1 MTIHEAAK
9 RAAAAIDQ
17 ERLWRR
23 HMAMAEIGKIPGG
36 GVSRQALSGD
46 DIRARALL
54 LEWASARGYRPAV
67 DDIANLFIRRPGRDA
82 DAAPVVAGS
91 HMDSQPAGGR
101 FDGIFGV
108 LAGLEALEALDDA
121 GIATERPIDVV
132 AWTNEEGGRFA
143 PGAMG
148 SAVFAG
154 HMRLEDCLG
163 LTDAAGIRLA
173 DALAETLAATP
184 DLPRRPFAFPIAAYL
199 EPHIEQGPQ
208 LEASR
213 QPDRRRH
220 RHPGCPVVRGRGRGR
235 AGHAGTA
242 PLRGRKDA
250 VRAAVAMIA
259 ALQELMHDPTD
270 VLRFTVGRI
279 EVFPNS
285 PNTVPARVTFSIDFR
300 HPDAAVLDDRGGRI
314 EQVCRRFAG
323 SCAVRVTET
332 FNRPPCVFPAPIV
345 DAVETASRDL
355 GIPYLRL
362 PSGAF
367 HDANFIA
374 DVAPTGMIFVP
385 CEKGISHSPAENA
398 KPEDLAAGA
407 RVLAA
412 ALVTLAEWAAAVSR
426 RTSIREPSGLSMT
439 EESLGIG
446 AELWCSDARESWLV
460 RGSGGSRASG
470 SDRR

>member
-1 MTIHEAAK
+1 MPPNRNAAGSVTEDRAVALGDAAV
-9 RAAAAIDQ
+9 RAAAAVDQ

-54 LEWASARGYRPAV
+54 LEWTAARGYQPAV
-67 DDIANLFIRRPGRDA
+67 DAIANLFVRRPGRDL
-82 DAAPVVAGS
+82 AAVPVVTGS

-121 GIATERPIDVV
+121 GVATARPIDVV

-143 PGAMG
+143 PGCMG

-154 HMRLEDCLG
+154 HMQLADCLD
-163 LTDAAGIRLA
+163 LADAAGALFR

-184 DLPRRPFAFPIAAYL
+184 DLPRRPFGFPIAAYL

-208 LEASR
+208 LEATGH
-213 QPDRRRH
+213 QI
-220 RHPGCPVVRGRGRGR
+220 GVVTGIQGARWYVVDVDGEP
-235 AGHAGTA
+235 GHAGTA
-242 PLRGRKDA
+242 PLGGRKDA
-250 VRAAVAMIA
+250 VRAAVAMIGGA
-259 ALQELMHDPTD
+259 QELMHDETD
-270 VLRFTVGRI
+270 QLRFTVGRI

-285 PNTVPARVTFSIDFR
+285 PNTIPARVTFSIDFR
-300 HPDAAVLDDRGGRI
+300 HPESAVLDHRGSRI
-314 EQVCRRFAG
+314 DEICRRFAG
-323 SCAVRVTET
+323 PCAVRVSET
-332 FNRPPCVFPAPIV
+332 FNRPPCAFPARIV
-345 DAVETASRDL
+345 NTIEHAARAL
-355 GIPYLRL
+355 GLLHMSL

-374 DVAPTGMIFVP
+374 DLAPTGMIFVP

-398 KPEDLAAGA
+398 RPEDLAAGA

-412 ALVTLAEWAAAVSR
+412 TLVELAGPAAA
-426 RTSIREPSGLSMT
+426 
-439 EESLGIG
+439 
-446 AELWCSDARESWLV
+446 
-460 RGSGGSRASG
+460 
-470 SDRR
+470 

>member
-1 MTIHEAAK
+1 MTQEAAK
-9 RAAAAIDQ
+9 RGAAAIDQ

-54 LEWASARGYRPAV
+54 LEWAGTRGYLPAV
-67 DDIANLFIRRPGRDA
+67 DDIANLFIRRPGRDP

-184 DLPRRPFAFPIAAYL
+184 EMPRRPFAFPIAAYV

-208 LEASR
+208 LEATGN
-213 QPDRRRH
+213 QI
-220 RHPGCPVVRGRGRGR
+220 GVVTGIQGARWYVVEVEGEP
-235 AGHAGTA
+235 GHAGTA

-250 VRAAVAMIA
+250 VRAAVAIIA
-259 ALQELMHDPTD
+259 ALQELMHDATD

-285 PNTVPARVTFSIDFR
+285 PNTVPAKVTFSIDFR
-300 HPDAAVLDDRGGRI
+300 HPDAAVLDDLAGRI
-314 EQVCRRFAG
+314 EQVCRRFAA

-374 DVAPTGMIFVP
+374 DVAPSGMIFVP

-398 KPEDLAAGA
+398 KPADLAAGA
-407 RVLAA
+407 SVLAA
-412 ALVTLAEWAAAVSR
+412 ALVTLAGNAA
-426 RTSIREPSGLSMT
+426 G
-439 EESLGIG
+439 
-446 AELWCSDARESWLV
+446 
-460 RGSGGSRASG
+460 
-470 SDRR
+470 

>member
-9 RAAAAIDQ
+9 RAAAAVDQ

-46 DIRARALL
+46 DVRARALL
-54 LEWASARGYRPAV
+54 LEWAAARGYLPAV
-67 DDIANLFIRRPGRDA
+67 DAMANLFVRRPGRDP

-121 GIATERPIDVV
+121 GIATERPLDVV

-148 SAVFAG
+148 SAVCAG
-154 HMRLEDCLG
+154 HLRLDDCLAIA
-163 LTDAAGIRLA
+163 DAAGVTLG
-173 DALAETLAATP
+173 DALSATLAATP
-184 DLPRRPFAFPIAAYL
+184 ELPRRAFGFPIAAYV

-208 LEASR
+208 LEASGH
-213 QPDRRRH
+213 QI
-220 RHPGCPVVRGRGRGR
+220 GVVTGIQGARWYVVEVDGEP
-235 AGHAGTA
+235 AHAGTS
-242 PLRGRKDA
+242 PLAGRKDA
-250 VRAAVAMIA
+250 VRAAVAMIG
-259 ALQELMHDPTD
+259 ALQELMHDEAD
-270 VLRFTVGRI
+270 QLRFTVGRI

-285 PNTVPARVTFSIDFR
+285 PNTVPAKVTFSIDFR
-300 HPDAAVLDDRGGRI
+300 HPEAAVLDVRGGRI
-314 EQVCRRFAG
+314 EETCRRCAG
-323 SCAVRVTET
+323 PCEVRLRET
-332 FNRPPCVFPAPIV
+332 FNRPPCAFARQIV
-345 DAVETASRDL
+345 DTIEGAAQAL
-355 GIPYLRL
+355 GLAHMRL

-367 HDANFIA
+367 HDANFVA

-385 CEKGISHSPAENA
+385 CERGISHSPAENA
-398 KPEDLAAGA
+398 LAEDLAAGA

-412 ALVTLAEWAAAVSR
+412 TLVELA
-426 RTSIREPSGLSMT
+426 
-439 EESLGIG
+439 
-446 AELWCSDARESWLV
+446 
-460 RGSGGSRASG
+460 GSRA
-470 SDRR
+470 

>member
-1 MTIHEAAK
+1 MMTQEAAK
-9 RAAAAIDQ
+9 RAAAAVDQ

-23 HMAMAEIGKIPGG
+23 HMAMAEIGKIPGN

-54 LEWASARGYRPAV
+54 LEWAAARGYRPAV
-67 DDIANLFIRRPGRDA
+67 DDVANLFIRRAGRDA
-82 DAAPVVAGS
+82 GAAPAVTGS

-121 GIATERPIDVV
+121 GVVTTRPLDVV

-163 LTDAAGIRLA
+163 LSDAAGIRLS
-173 DALAETLAATP
+173 DALAKTLAATP
-184 DLPRRPFAFPIAAYL
+184 ELPRRPFGFPIAAYL

-208 LEASR
+208 LEATGN
-213 QPDRRRH
+213 QI
-220 RHPGCPVVRGRGRGR
+220 GVVTGIQGARWYVVEVDGEP
-235 AGHAGTA
+235 AHAGTA
-242 PLRGRKDA
+242 PLGGRKDA
-250 VRAAVAMIA
+250 VRAAIAMIA
-259 ALQELMHDPTD
+259 ALQELMHDASD

-300 HPDAAVLDDRGGRI
+300 HPDAAVLDARAARI
-314 EQVCRRFAG
+314 EQVCRRLAG
-323 SCAVRVTET
+323 ACAVRITET
-332 FNRPPCVFPAPIV
+332 FNRPPCAFPATIV
-345 DAVETASRDL
+345 DAVESAAQDL
-355 GIPYLRL
+355 GLAYMRL

-374 DVAPTGMIFVP
+374 DVAPTGMVFVP

-412 ALVTLAEWAAAVSR
+412 ALVTLAAAD
-426 RTSIREPSGLSMT
+426 L
-439 EESLGIG
+439 
-446 AELWCSDARESWLV
+446 D
-460 RGSGGSRASG
+460 
-470 SDRR
+470 

>member
-1 MTIHEAAK
+1 MMTQEAAK
-9 RAAAAIDQ
+9 RAAAAVDQ

-23 HMAMAEIGKIPGG
+23 HMAMAEIGKIPGN

-54 LEWASARGYRPAV
+54 LEWAAARGYRPAV
-67 DDIANLFIRRPGRDA
+67 DDVANLFIRRAGRDA
-82 DAAPVVAGS
+82 GAAPAVTGS

-121 GIATERPIDVV
+121 GVVTTRPLDVV

-163 LTDAAGIRLA
+163 LSDAAGIRLA
-173 DALAETLAATP
+173 DALAKTLAATP
-184 DLPRRPFAFPIAAYL
+184 ELPRRPFGFPIAAYL

-208 LEASR
+208 LEATGN
-213 QPDRRRH
+213 QI
-220 RHPGCPVVRGRGRGR
+220 GVVTGIQGARWYVVEVDGEP
-235 AGHAGTA
+235 AHAGTA
-242 PLRGRKDA
+242 PLGGRKDA
-250 VRAAVAMIA
+250 VRAAIAMIA
-259 ALQELMHDPTD
+259 ALQELMHDASD

-300 HPDAAVLDDRGGRI
+300 HPDAAVLDARAARI
-314 EQVCRRFAG
+314 EPVCRRLAG
-323 SCAVRVTET
+323 ACAVRITET
-332 FNRPPCVFPAPIV
+332 FNRPPCAFPATIV
-345 DAVETASRDL
+345 DAVESAAQDL
-355 GIPYLRL
+355 GLAYMRL

-374 DVAPTGMIFVP
+374 DVAPTGMVFVP

-412 ALVTLAEWAAAVSR
+412 ALVTLAAAD
-426 RTSIREPSGLSMT
+426 L
-439 EESLGIG
+439 
-446 AELWCSDARESWLV
+446 D
-460 RGSGGSRASG
+460 
-470 SDRR
+470 

>member
-1 MTIHEAAK
+1 MTQEAAK
-9 RAAAAIDQ
+9 RAAAAVDG

-54 LEWASARGYRPAV
+54 LEWADARGYRPAV
-67 DDIANLFIRRPGRDA
+67 DDIANLFIRRPGRDPG
-82 DAAPVVAGS
+82 AAPVVAGS

-121 GIATERPIDVV
+121 GIATERPIDAV
-132 AWTNEEGGRFA
+132 AWTNEEGGRFP

-154 HMRLEDCLG
+154 HLRLDDCLG
-163 LTDAAGIRLA
+163 MTDAAGVRFA
-173 DALAETLAATP
+173 DALAETLATTP

-208 LEASR
+208 LEATGN
-213 QPDRRRH
+213 QI
-220 RHPGCPVVRGRGRGR
+220 GVVTGIQGARWYVVEVDGEP
-235 AGHAGTA
+235 GHAGTA
-242 PLRGRKDA
+242 PLGSRKDA

-259 ALQELMHDPTD
+259 ALQHLMHDETD

-300 HPDAAVLDDRGGRI
+300 HPDLAVLQDRSGRI
-314 EQVCRRFAG
+314 EHVCRRAAG
-323 SCAVRVTET
+323 SCAVRITET
-332 FNRPPCVFPAPIV
+332 FNRPPCVFPASIV
-345 DAVETASRDL
+345 DVVERAARDL
-355 GIPYLRL
+355 ALPYMRL

-385 CEKGISHSPAENA
+385 CEKGISHSPAESA

-412 ALVTLAEWAAAVSR
+412 ALAQLAEVAAR
-426 RTSIREPSGLSMT
+426 
-439 EESLGIG
+439 
-446 AELWCSDARESWLV
+446 
-460 RGSGGSRASG
+460 
-470 SDRR
+470 

>member
-1 MTIHEAAK
+1 MSHEAAK
-9 RAAAAIDQ
+9 RAAAAVDG

-54 LEWASARGYRPAV
+54 LEWAGARGYRPAV
-67 DDIANLFIRRPGRDA
+67 DEIANLFIRRPGRDP
-82 DAAPVVAGS
+82 DAAPVLAGS

-108 LAGLEALEALDDA
+108 LAALEALEALDDA
-121 GIATERPIDVV
+121 GIATARPIDLV

-154 HMRLEDCLG
+154 HMRLDDCLG
-163 LTDAAGIRLA
+163 LADAAGVTLA
-173 DALAETLAATP
+173 EALAETLAATP
-184 DLPRRPFAFPIAAYL
+184 DLPRRPFGFPIAAYL

-208 LEASR
+208 LEATGN
-213 QPDRRRH
+213 QI
-220 RHPGCPVVRGRGRGR
+220 GVVTGIQGARWYVVEVDGEP
-235 AGHAGTA
+235 GHAGTA
-242 PLRGRKDA
+242 PLGSRKDA

-259 ALQELMHDPTD
+259 ALQHLMHDETD

-285 PNTVPARVTFSIDFR
+285 PNTVPAGVTFSIDFR
-300 HPDAAVLDDRGGRI
+300 HPDLAVLQDRSGRI
-314 EQVCRRFAG
+314 EHVCRRAAG
-323 SCAVRVTET
+323 SCAVRITET
-332 FNRPPCVFPAPIV
+332 FNRPPCVFPASIV
-345 DAVETASRDL
+345 DVVERAARDL
-355 GIPYLRL
+355 ALPYMRL

-398 KPEDLAAGA
+398 KAEDLAAGA

-412 ALVTLAEWAAAVSR
+412 ALAQLAEVAAR
-426 RTSIREPSGLSMT
+426 
-439 EESLGIG
+439 
-446 AELWCSDARESWLV
+446 
-460 RGSGGSRASG
+460 
-470 SDRR
+470 